1 MVMQFKQREINVS
14 PQEREQRKKYL
25 TATLITCI
33 ALAMIFG
40 VAHVVKLGAN
50 RMEDMRS
57 RSGYDLSDESKHI
70 RAAGEDIELHKIHEE
85 TQSASNTYNATEL
98 DVLVDKKILA
108 ELYEAILIPAGSF
121 IVGTS
126 SPRSDLQDQPQHS
139 VNLPA
144 YEIDKYP
151 ITNIQYAKYVAETK
165 YRPPLDWEKGKIPDE
180 KYLHPVVMV
189 SWYDAKNYCE
199 HYGKRLPTEFEWE
212 KAARGTDARRWP
224 WGNTMDP
231 ARLNTYYNIGATTVV
246 TKYDNGKS
254 VFGVMDMAGNVSEW
268 TASKFVPYE
277 GSVAPKQ
284 LFKPK
289 AVVAQDNKDKAMKVG
304 GLVELDR
311 GEYKVR
317 RGGSWKSDPFATS
330 VYHRNYSL
338 PHFASDFFGFRC
350 VKDLK

>member
-1 MVMQFKQREINVS
+1 MDIRAKRRNFEVS
-14 PQEREQRKKYL
+14 PRDREQRKKYL
-25 TATLITCI
+25 AATLITCI

-50 RMEDMRS
+50 RMDDMRS
-57 RSGYDLSDESKHI
+57 RSGYDLTDEHKHI

-85 TQSASNTYNATEL
+85 ETAATVTYDSATLAS
-98 DVLVDKKILA
+98 LVDKSVLQ
-108 ELYEAILIPAGSF
+108 ELDQIIRIPAGKF

-126 SPRSDLQDQPQHS
+126 SARADLQDQPQHDMT
-139 VNLPA
+139 LQE
-144 YEIDKYP
+144 YYIDKYP
-151 ITNIQYAKYVAETK
+151 VTNIQYAKYIAETK
-165 YRPPLDWEKGKIPDE
+165 YRPPLDWENGKIPDE
-180 KYLHPVVMV
+180 KYIHPVVMV
-189 SWYDAKNYCE
+189 SWYDANRYCQ

-224 WGNTMDP
+224 WGNSMDQL
-231 ARLNTYYNIGATTVV
+231 RLNTYYNVGSTTEV
-246 TKYDNGKS
+246 TRFENGKS
-254 VFGVMDMAGNVSEW
+254 VFGVMDMSGNVSEW
-268 TASKFVPYE
+268 TSSKFVPYE
-277 GSVAPKQ
+277 GSSAPET

-289 AVVAQDNKDKAMKVG
+289 ALMQQDAKDKAMKIG

-338 PHFASDFFGFRC
+338 PHYASDFFGFRC
-350 VKDLK
+350 VKDPN